1 MEKRH
6 FSFSANIYNN
16 IVYRLNITI
25 TFNRASNTDVP
36 SYQIQV
42 DLTKLCKL
50 LKFITACY
58 NRISLYEC
66 LCIPYYHIM
75 GTYTYNNVEQIIS
88 AGMFSSA
95 TYGFT
100 DTYYNNYNN
109 M

>member
-1 MEKRH
+1 MGKKAFQ
-6 FSFSANIYNN
+6 FSGNIYNN

-25 TFNRASNTDVP
+25 TFNRAPDTDIP

-58 NRISLYEC
+58 NRISLCEC

-88 AGMFSSA
+88 AA
-95 TYGFT
+95 RYV
-100 DTYYNNYNN
+100 
-109 M
+109 